1 MVLRDLKLKLP
12 ENIFKE
18 AQEAGLLKP
27 AEMERLLRE
36 ELRRRR
42 VDELFAT
49 ADKLAALD
57 LPALTD
63 DELEAEIASARQRS
77 KR

>member
-12 ENIFKE
+12 ENLFKE